1 MGSCYNL
8 MQIATRIVEREQKLS
23 EQSTNASRVA
33 RRGSRTVLEVFWKNK
48 KIKKKYFKTSVIVSA
63 YVF

>member
-1 MGSCYNL
+1 MALKRDLKAIFFMGSCYNL

-33 RRGSRTVLEVFWKNK
+33 RRGSRTVLEVF
-48 KIKKKYFKTSVIVSA
+48 
-63 YVF
+63 